1 MNKYITILLLAFSGS
16 AFSDSFSCIGERGA
30 GVVFGEGIDITS
42 QAYDASSRKF
52 IHSNQTGKWRL
63 FKYGEDKPF
72 FDECANTKNGMRCGL
87 SGDPGFGFFNHFEY
101 GTFTIQFY
109 RAKNNDIAQGIEAIF
124 LAGKCS
130 RI

>member
-42 QAYDASSRKF
+42 QAYDAV
-52 IHSNQTGKWRL
+52 
-63 FKYGEDKPF
+63 
-72 FDECANTKNGMRCGL
+72 

-101 GTFTIQFY
+101 GTFTLQFY